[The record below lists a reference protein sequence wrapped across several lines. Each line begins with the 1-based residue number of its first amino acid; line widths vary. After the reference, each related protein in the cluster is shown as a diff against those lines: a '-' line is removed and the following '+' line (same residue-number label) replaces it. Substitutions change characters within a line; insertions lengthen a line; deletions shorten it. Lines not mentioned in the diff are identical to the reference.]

1 MKVAWKGKSSSPAM
15 DMKTV
20 LTTIAGK
27 IANMT
32 NEVVSDNTNSSL
44 RGWIS
49 LIKSYEAL
57 MMHFLKPENK
67 EEEKNYFFKKAV
79 ILKKLEGKKSDS
91 NASVRESLFDA
102 WLEIFS
108 LLCQEM
114 GQFGAFPMT
123 FFEEVQ
129 EQEHPE
135 MIFEDDMDPDELE
148 KLKANL

>member
-1 MKVAWKGKSSSPAM
+1 MVFKKTQAPAM

-20 LTTIAGK
+20 LATMAGR
-27 IANMT
+27 IANMSNDVMAT
-32 NEVVSDNTNSSL
+32 NDNPSL

-49 LIKSYEAL
+49 LIKAYEAV
-57 MMHFLKPENK
+57 MMHFLKPEKK
-67 EEEKNYFFKKAV
+67 EEKGNYFFEKKI
-79 ILKKLEGKKSDS
+79 ILKEIKGDKIS
-91 NASVRESLFDA
+91 REKLFDA
-102 WLEIFS
+102 WLQVFS

-135 MIFEDDMDPDELE
+135 YVFEDDMDSDELE
-148 KLKANL
+148 RLRKNL

>member
-1 MKVAWKGKSSSPAM
+1 MAWSSKSSSPAM

-32 NEVVSDNTNSSL
+32 NEVMSANDNPSL

-57 MMHFLKPENK
+57 MMHFLKPEK
-67 EEEKNYFFKKAV
+67 KLEEKNYFFKKAV
-79 ILKKLEGKKSDS
+79 ILKKLEGKTFSRDTI
-91 NASVRESLFDA
+91 FDA

-114 GQFGAFPMT
+114 GQFGAFQMT
-123 FFEEVQ
+123 FFEEVE

-135 MIFEDDMDPDELE
+135 YVFEDDMDPDELE
-148 KLKANL
+148 RLKEKL